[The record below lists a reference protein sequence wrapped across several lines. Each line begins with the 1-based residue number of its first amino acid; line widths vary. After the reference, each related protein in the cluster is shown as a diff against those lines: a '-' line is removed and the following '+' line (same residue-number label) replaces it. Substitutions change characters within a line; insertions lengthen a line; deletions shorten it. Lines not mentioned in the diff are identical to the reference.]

1 MIRIAVDI
9 GGTFTDLVIMDEETG
24 EIKIEKVF
32 TTPEDLSKGVMM
44 ALEKA
49 GITSIKQV
57 SLFLHATTV
66 GSNTVIENKG
76 AKTAL
81 LTTKGFR
88 DILEIRRGQKTV
100 LNPRDTYNLQRDVPQ
115 GYYGGFNPLVPRYLR
130 YEVDERINAE
140 GKIIKEVKE
149 EEIKK
154 IMEDIKK
161 NNVESIAIVYLFS
174 FLNPINE
181 LKTREYIRNID
192 PDIYISLSHEIYPRV
207 GEYERTSTTVI
218 NSYIGPIVKRYIDKI
233 LISLLSKGLDKEKF
247 YIMQSNG
254 GLITPAEVIQ
264 KPVLIIESGP
274 TAGVSGAVWLSK
286 IINSKNSI
294 YFDMGGTTAKAAI
307 IRNFEPL
314 LSREMWMEDL
324 YYIGIPHIEVVEV
337 GAGGGSIARVDEF
350 GALKVGPQSAGAYP
364 GPVCYHRGGT
374 EPTVTDADLVLG
386 YLDEDYFLG
395 GEYKLD
401 KNSAIN
407 SIKEKIADKLNVSVI
422 DAALFIYK
430 LVNVKMANAIR
441 LASVRR
447 GYDPAEHVLIVSG
460 GAGPMHSWELGQ
472 ELGIK
477 KIVVPPHPGNFSAL
491 GLLTADIRYEEF
503 KSKPA
508 NLYSL
513 SEDEIFGIFNE
524 LESKVKNTLLRAG
537 GKESEIITYWQIDM
551 RYSGQVHD
559 VLVTVPKE
567 KISKDYRDDIAKV
580 FSEKYFETYGYVLDK
595 ELIETVTFRVV
606 GSYPM
611 SKPKLTVKNIEER
624 SLEKAIVKTK
634 DVYFE
639 RLKDFV
645 NTNVFYRDYIPIHQV
660 IKGPAIIVEKTS
672 TTVVPPNATFYIDDM
687 GNIIINLEP

>member
-24 EIKIEKVF
+24 EINIEKVF
-32 TTPEDLSKGVMM
+32 TTPDDLSRGVTG

-49 GITSIKQV
+49 GITDIKQV

-88 DILEIRRGQKTV
+88 DVLEIRRGQKTI

-130 YEVDERINAE
+130 YEVSERVSAE
-140 GKIIKEVKE
+140 GKVIKEVRE

-154 IMEDIKK
+154 IIDDMKK
-161 NNVESIAIVYLFS
+161 NNVESIAVVYLFS
-174 FLNPINE
+174 FLNPTNE
-181 LKTREYIRNID
+181 LKTREYIRNIN
-192 PDIYISLSHEIYPRV
+192 PDIYISLSHEIFPRV

-218 NSYIGPIVKRYIDKI
+218 NSYLGPIVKKYIEKI
-233 LISLLSKGLDKEKF
+233 LSSLLFKGLDKEKF

-254 GLITPAEVIQ
+254 GLMTPDEVIQ

-274 TAGVSGAVWLSK
+274 TAGVNGAAWLSK

-307 IRNFEPL
+307 IRNFDPL

-324 YYIGIPHIEVVEV
+324 YYIGVPHIEVVEV
-337 GAGGGSIARVDEF
+337 GAGGGSIARVDDF

-374 EPTVTDADLVLG
+374 EPTVADADLILG

-401 KNSAIN
+401 KNSAMN
-407 SIKEKIADKLNVSVI
+407 SIKEKIANRLNVSVI
-422 DAALFIYK
+422 EAALFIYK
-430 LVNVKMANAIR
+430 LANVKMANAIR

-460 GAGPMHSWELGQ
+460 GAGPMHSWELAQ

-513 SEDEIFGIFNE
+513 SEDEIFEIFNE
-524 LESKVKNTLLRAG
+524 LESKVKNTLLKAG
-537 GKESEIITYWQIDM
+537 GKEGEIITYWQIDM

-567 KISKDYRDDIAKV
+567 KTSKDYRDNIAKV

-611 SKPKLTVKNIEER
+611 SKPRLAIKNAEER
-624 SLEKAIVKTK
+624 RFEKAIVKTK

-639 RLKDFV
+639 KLGDFV
-645 NTNVFYRDYIPIHQV
+645 NTNVFYRDYIPIHQS
-660 IKGPAIIVEKTS
+660 IKGPAIVVEKTS
-672 TTVVPPNATFYIDDM
+672 TTVIPPNAKFYIDDI
-687 GNIIINLEP
+687 GNIIIDLES